1 MLAAHMDYSEQTLAI
16 VSEFWNS
23 PSLCQQPGLKA
34 IELFDAVAEG
44 QIKAIWIMGTN
55 PVDSLPNADKVKA
68 ALENCETV
76 IVSDC
81 IAETDTT
88 LTADILLP
96 ATGWGEKD
104 GTVTNSERRISRQR
118 SLVKA
123 PGEARHDWWIMTK
136 WPVLWVTKKHLPTPV
151 PEIFLLNMRRYLHLK
166 IMAPDCLTLAA

>member
-1 MLAAHMDYSEQTLAI
+1 MSKLAPSWVNFGI
-16 VSEFWNS
+16 VL
-23 PSLCQQPGLKA
+23 LCQQPGLKA

-123 PGEARHDWWIMTK
+123 PGEARHDWWIMTQVACAMGYQEAFAYTS
-136 WPVLWVTKKHLPTPV
+136 PRD
-151 PEIFLLNMRRYLHLK
+151 IFIEHAALSAFKNNGTRLLYWRLK
-166 IMAPDCLTLAA
+166 